1 MFDKKLKM
9 HSPIESDGIVCFC
22 FSLMLSVLCP
32 ISFFPALSSLFFVK
46 LLERRDGDFKSE
58 LETKFLGT
66 FRFDLSIYYKG
77 GVDYTWKAD
86 KAQYTSVIG

>member
-58 LETKFLGT
+58 LETKF
-66 FRFDLSIYYKG
+66 FRALR
-77 GVDYTWKAD
+77 VDFSFFIEA
-86 KAQYTSVIG
+86 